1 MLTLPGF
8 TLLYCCQYYMKF
20 SVNFL
25 WMPFRAN
32 NLQNLKCTQTHF
44 NQYVCF
50 CMNMMNGCKWTEP
63 WNFLA
68 TQHTQHAYIL
78 AVKRQG
84 ILQFNNCK
92 NFSRSEEYIPYKHI
106 HTRLLRNI
114 IACIKFSEYA
124 LNYSIHTVICGL
136 DFFKCKFNCE
146 CWRVKSMSIKSGL
159 LAKVLKIT
167 TTFFFW
173 LFVATQGNGK

>member
-32 NLQNLKCTQTHF
+32 NLQNLKGTQTHF
-44 NQYVCF
+44 NQYICF

-114 IACIKFSEYA
+114 KA
-124 LNYSIHTVICGL
+124 LNSLNTLWITAYILSSVGL
-136 DFFKCKFNCE
+136 ISLNANLIVNVGE
-146 CWRVKSMSIKSGL
+146 LNLWASRVAYWQKPWK
-159 LAKVLKIT
+159 
-167 TTFFFW
+167 
-173 LFVATQGNGK
+173 